1 MEQEE
6 NITGGQAES
15 SAEQVVDGGAGGFNL
30 ENMGEFSDKA
40 ISFIAEYGLKI
51 LAAILI
57 VWIGLKI
64 IAKVEKLLKVGFA
77 KAGLDFAVIP
87 FLTSMIIITAK
98 IFLFLT
104 AAGMIGFESSSLV
117 AVLAAAGFA
126 IGMALQG
133 SLANFASGVLLLIF
147 KPYKVGDL
155 VDLGEEHGHVDEIQI
170 LNTMITTL
178 ENKRVIIPNS
188 IPLSGAITNYSVKPN
203 LRVDLNVYMP
213 YSEEFDKIEALLLAA
228 IKEIPQVLDTPK
240 PFVGIE
246 EFDTHSIKL
255 AVRPYCNPEDYWDVY
270 FEGNRKIKEA
280 LGKAGVK
287 VAYSEG
293 VELGDIGK

>member
-1 MEQEE
+1 MPQATDSVTEGI
-6 NITGGQAES
+6 NIGDIGISDMTKA
-15 SAEQVVDGGAGGFNL
+15 
-30 ENMGEFSDKA
+30 SDKA
-40 ISFIAEYGLKI
+40 IEYLMDYGPRI
-51 LAAILI
+51 LGAILM

-64 IAKVEKLLKVGFA
+64 IAKVEKLIIAGFE
-77 KAGLDFAVIP
+77 KAGIDFAVIP
-87 FLTSMIIITAK
+87 FLTSMIIMVAK

-104 AAGMIGFESSSLV
+104 AAGLVGFESSSLV

-133 SLANFASGVLLLIF
+133 SLANFASGVLILIF

-155 VDLGEEHGHVDEIQI
+155 VDLGDDHGYVDEIQI

-178 ENKRVIIPNS
+178 DNKRVIIPNS
-188 IPLSGAITNYSVKPN
+188 IPISGAITNYSIKPN
-203 LRVDLNVYMP
+203 LRVDLSVYMP
-213 YSEEFDKIEALLLAA
+213 YAEEFDKIEKLLLHAVST
-228 IKEIPQVLDTPK
+228 IPNVLTDPK
-240 PFVGIE
+240 PFAGID
-246 EFDTHSIKL
+246 EFDSHSIKL
-255 AVRPYCNPEDYWDVY
+255 AVWIYCRPENYWQVY